1 MGEDFEDSVDTSS
14 FDDISSDTTDT
25 SSFSDPVDVGDM
37 MDDIPAEPIESFD
50 VEPLDN
56 SFETELPTAE
66 ATDIDSLMDGA
77 ADTYT
82 TEEVPSDTLDSSG
95 LDPSEIS
102 SDIDDYEMDA
112 GSDIADLMDEAAIE
126 SFDEVA
132 MDTTEVNDST
142 DNDIETLMNDV
153 ELVSDTAENP
163 SEIEMDTIENGDDNI
178 NEVESLLATEELSQ
192 DDASDLVEELD
203 SDNTEEMQEA
213 TDVSALMDES
223 DVGDTITLVD
233 ESIEDTS
240 DDFETEDVP
249 PVETDMEENEIGIEE
264 ISEGTEPLDSTQI
277 DADTETNSSVTDISE
292 DEQGEL
298 EGALSDVSDTQ
309 PGSPLDAE
317 VSAYDQ
323 LADYY
328 NSHNYGQQDY
338 AEYSKD
344 PEWQE
349 LNNAYLQELG
359 REPIDYSGDK
369 TSDISDIHDE
379 LIAAGIPEGSPEL
392 EAIMANEQAGIDAIV
407 EAQQSSSPPVD
418 SVDGDAS
425 NPPIDPPIDPIES
438 LDDIGSSSGPVHLTQ
453 NDVEEFIGNSSDKD
467 ALQNLRDGIES
478 GDIQIDVD
486 DAAEG
491 SGTGPVLT
499 RDISEQWESG
509 NHAIDNNIEAMRDDL
524 RDKGLEDGPEM
535 ESIVMAERAR
545 MQEELE
551 RNIRGDFSDPYQK
564 PDFGELL
571 QERQV
576 SEGLAANGQDIPPE
590 ISEETPT
597 VTDLLNEI
605 NYDEVFEGLDDYD
618 FDGIDYATDTERLDS
633 SLENFDS
640 STWEG
645 LSLDEQK
652 AAMTDLADYV
662 KDVIGFDN
670 PPEIVYYNNPVDG
683 DYGGYSPGSNTL
695 EVNEYML
702 YNNEEAA
709 DTVAHELWHA
719 YQHQRANNPQS
730 AKDYQY
736 QYGFDNYIRP
746 EDDFAGYQDQL
757 VEAEARAFAQQFK
770 DRLNMKGRRI

>member
-1 MGEDFEDSVDTSS
+1 MGEDFEDSVDTLS
-14 FDDISSDTTDT
+14 FDDISTDTTDT

-37 MDDIPAEPIESFD
+37 MDDIPTEPIESFD

-66 ATDIDSLMDGA
+66 TTDIDSLMDGA
-77 ADTYT
+77 TDTYT
-82 TEEVPSDTLDSSG
+82 TEEVPSDTLDSSD
-95 LDPSEIS
+95 LDPSDIS
-102 SDIDDYEMDA
+102 NDIDDYEMDA

-223 DVGDTITLVD
+223 DVGDTIPLVG

-249 PVETDMEENEIGIEE
+249 PVETDMEENEIGTEE

-359 REPIDYSGDK
+359 REPIDYSGGE
-369 TSDISDIHDE
+369 TSDITDIRDE
-379 LIAAGIPEGSPEL
+379 LIAAGIPENSPEL
-392 EAIMANEQAGIDAIV
+392 DAILANEQEGIENIQDLDSPAESSIDGETDATYDEPPLDNSEPQITDSEIDEEV
-407 EAQQSSSPPVD
+407 E
-418 SVDGDAS
+418 S
-425 NPPIDPPIDPIES
+425 NPQTGSE
-438 LDDIGSSSGPVHLTQ
+438 DI
-453 NDVEEFIGNSSDKD
+453 SSDITSD
-467 ALQNLRDGIES
+467 EQL
-478 GDIQIDVD
+478 DVASDLPVMTPREYD
-486 DAAEG
+486 DFEQSVLEG
-491 SGTGPVLT
+491 
-499 RDISEQWESG
+499 
-509 NHAIDNNIEAMRDDL
+509 
-524 RDKGLEDGPEM
+524 
-535 ESIVMAERAR
+535 
-545 MQEELE
+545 
-551 RNIRGDFSDPYQK
+551 K
-564 PDFGELL
+564 PDFYESGSFYEQGINEFGYQGTCGPTSQANALNELFDTNEFTENKVL
-571 QERQV
+571 NVAVDNNLCSMDSSPENCGGTTTEQFMELYDKMNEQLDGKINTELYEFNNALDV
-576 SEGLAANGQDIPPE
+576 EDVASKLDEGCVLNVAVDAAALWDQPREYVNSMGIPCDDFYSDHW
-590 ISEETPT
+590 IT
-597 VTDLLNEI
+597 VTGVQRDELGNIQGFDIIDSGGGVNYVDADKYHEMCFGTDEHRVI
-605 NYDEVFEGLDDYD
+605 DPTAIVVSKNDVPIASDANYDTG
-618 FDGIDYATDTERLDS
+618 
-633 SLENFDS
+633 
-640 STWEG
+640 
-645 LSLDEQK
+645 
-652 AAMTDLADYV
+652 
-662 KDVIGFDN
+662 DN
-670 PPEIVYYNNPVDG
+670 
-683 DYGGYSPGSNTL
+683 SNTGDQS
-695 EVNEYML
+695 N
-702 YNNEEAA
+702 
-709 DTVAHELWHA
+709 WF
-719 YQHQRANNPQS
+719 QRI
-730 AKDYQY
+730 
-736 QYGFDNYIRP
+736 F
-746 EDDFAGYQDQL
+746 
-757 VEAEARAFAQQFK
+757 
-770 DRLNMKGRRI
+770 GRRNE

>member
-14 FDDISSDTTDT
+14 FDDISTDTTDT
-25 SSFSDPVDVGDM
+25 SSFSDPVDVGNV
-37 MDDIPAEPIESFD
+37 MDDIPAEPLESFD
-50 VEPLDN
+50 VEPLDS

-66 ATDIDSLMDGA
+66 TTDIDSLMDGA

-82 TEEVPSDTLDSSG
+82 AEEIPSDTLDSSG
-95 LDPSEIS
+95 LDPSDIS

-126 SFDEVA
+126 SLEDTA
-132 MDTTEVNDST
+132 MDFDDMNQTT
-142 DNDIETLMNDV
+142 DNNIESLMNEV
-153 ELVSDTAENP
+153 DTTPDMGAVTLDAKPEVTNEGND
-163 SEIEMDTIENGDDNI
+163 SEIE
-178 NEVESLLATEELSQ
+178 SLL
-192 DDASDLVEELD
+192 DAEGVNPSDL
-203 SDNTEEMQEA
+203 SDTSENISEGISGASSETS
-213 TDVSALMDES
+213 DISALMDEN
-223 DVGDTITLVD
+223 DVD
-233 ESIEDTS
+233 
-240 DDFETEDVP
+240 
-249 PVETDMEENEIGIEE
+249 
-264 ISEGTEPLDSTQI
+264 DSTKPISGNQEGLSGAFEVQEKSPT
-277 DADTETNSSVTDISE
+277 DLNGADDIPSGETADNSDEFAEMMEDRIRENFAGPNAGSTEY
-292 DEQGEL
+292 GEKGL
-298 EGALSDVSDTQ
+298 SALDRM
-309 PGSPLDAE
+309 GE
-317 VSAYDQ
+317 
-323 LADYY
+323 YY
-328 NSHNYGQQDY
+328 SSHNYGQKDFQ
-338 AEYSKD
+338 EYSKD
-344 PEWQE
+344 PEWRE
-349 LNNAYLQELG
+349 LNNDLLREMG
-359 REPIDYSGDK
+359 REPIDYSNEE
-369 TSDISDIHDE
+369 TPNIEDIRE
-379 LIAAGIPEGSPEL
+379 MFVAAGIPEGSPEL

-407 EAQQSSSPPVD
+407 EAQQSSSPPID
-418 SVDGDAS
+418 PLDGGAS
-425 NPPIDPPIDPIES
+425 NPPIDPIEP
-438 LDDIGSSSGPVHLTQ
+438 LEDIGSSSEPVHLTQ
-453 NDVEEFIGNSSDKD
+453 SDVEEFIENSSDKD

-491 SGTGPVLT
+491 SGIG
-499 RDISEQWESG
+499 RDI
-509 NHAIDNNIEAMRDDL
+509 
-524 RDKGLEDGPEM
+524 P
-535 ESIVMAERAR
+535 
-545 MQEELE
+545 
-551 RNIRGDFSDPYQK
+551 
-564 PDFGELL
+564 
-571 QERQV
+571 
-576 SEGLAANGQDIPPE
+576 QD

-597 VTDLLNEI
+597 VTDLPNEI

-640 STWEG
+640 STWGG

>member
-14 FDDISSDTTDT
+14 FDDISTDTTDT

-37 MDDIPAEPIESFD
+37 MDDIPAEPLESFD
-50 VEPLDN
+50 VEPLDS

-77 ADTYT
+77 ADTYM

-95 LDPSEIS
+95 LDPSDLS

-163 SEIEMDTIENGDDNI
+163 SEIEMDTIENDDDNI

-223 DVGDTITLVD
+223 DVGDTIPLVD

-249 PVETDMEENEIGIEE
+249 PVETDMEENEIGTEE

-328 NSHNYGQQDY
+328 NSYNYGQQDY

-349 LNNAYLQELG
+349 LNNAYLQELS
-359 REPIDYSGDK
+359 REPIDYSGGE
-369 TSDISDIHDE
+369 TSDITDIRDE
-379 LIAAGIPEGSPEL
+379 LIAAGIPENSPEL
-392 EAIMANEQAGIDAIV
+392 DAILANEQEGIENIQDLDSPAESSIDGETDATYDEPPLDNSEPQITDSEIDEEV
-407 EAQQSSSPPVD
+407 E
-418 SVDGDAS
+418 S
-425 NPPIDPPIDPIES
+425 NPQTGSE
-438 LDDIGSSSGPVHLTQ
+438 DI
-453 NDVEEFIGNSSDKD
+453 SSDITSD
-467 ALQNLRDGIES
+467 EQL
-478 GDIQIDVD
+478 DVASDLPVMTPREYD
-486 DAAEG
+486 DFEQSVLEG
-491 SGTGPVLT
+491 
-499 RDISEQWESG
+499 
-509 NHAIDNNIEAMRDDL
+509 
-524 RDKGLEDGPEM
+524 
-535 ESIVMAERAR
+535 
-545 MQEELE
+545 
-551 RNIRGDFSDPYQK
+551 K
-564 PDFGELL
+564 PDFYESGSFYEQGINEFGYQGTCGPTSQANALNELFDTNEFTENKVL
-571 QERQV
+571 NVAVDNNLCSMDSSPENCGGTTTEQFMELYDKMNEQLDGKINTELYEFNNALDV
-576 SEGLAANGQDIPPE
+576 EDVASKLDEGCVLNVAVDADALWDQPREYVNSMGIPCDDFYSDHW
-590 ISEETPT
+590 IT
-597 VTDLLNEI
+597 VTGVQR
-605 NYDEVFEGLDDYD
+605 DELGN
-618 FDGIDYATDTERLDS
+618 I
-633 SLENFDS
+633 
-640 STWEG
+640 
-645 LSLDEQK
+645 Q
-652 AAMTDLADYV
+652 
-662 KDVIGFDN
+662 GFDIIDSGGGVN
-670 PPEIVYYNNPVDG
+670 YVDADKYHEMCFGTDEHRVIDPTAIVVSKNDVPIASDANHDTG
-683 DYGGYSPGSNTL
+683 DNSNTGDQS
-695 EVNEYML
+695 N
-702 YNNEEAA
+702 
-709 DTVAHELWHA
+709 WF
-719 YQHQRANNPQS
+719 QRI
-730 AKDYQY
+730 
-736 QYGFDNYIRP
+736 F
-746 EDDFAGYQDQL
+746 
-757 VEAEARAFAQQFK
+757 
-770 DRLNMKGRRI
+770 GRRNE

>member
-1 MGEDFEDSVDTSS
+1 MGEDFDDSVDTSS
-14 FDDISSDTTDT
+14 FDDISTDTTDT
-25 SSFSDPVDVGDM
+25 SSFSDPVDVGGM
-37 MDDIPAEPIESFD
+37 MDDIPTEPIESFD

-66 ATDIDSLMDGA
+66 TTDIDSLMDDA
-77 ADTYT
+77 AETYT
-82 TEEVPSDTLDSSG
+82 TEDITPDALDSSG
-95 LDPSEIS
+95 LDPSDIS

-126 SFDEVA
+126 SLEDTTMDFDDMNQTTDNNIESLMNEVDTTPDIGAETLDTKPEVA
-132 MDTTEVNDST
+132 NEGN
-142 DNDIETLMNDV
+142 
-153 ELVSDTAENP
+153 A
-163 SEIEMDTIENGDDNI
+163 SEIE
-178 NEVESLLATEELSQ
+178 SLLNAEGVNPGELS
-192 DDASDLVEELD
+192 DTSENITESISEASSET
-203 SDNTEEMQEA
+203 SDI
-213 TDVSALMDES
+213 SALMDEN
-223 DVGDTITLVD
+223 DV
-233 ESIEDTS
+233 
-240 DDFETEDVP
+240 DDSTKP
-249 PVETDMEENEIGIEE
+249 
-264 ISEGTEPLDSTQI
+264 ISEGQEGLAGTFEAQDDSLTDVNGAGDIPSNDTAEDSDEFVETMEDRIRQNFAVPNAGSTEYGEKELSALDRM
-277 DADTETNSSVTDISE
+277 
-292 DEQGEL
+292 GE
-298 EGALSDVSDTQ
+298 
-309 PGSPLDAE
+309 
-317 VSAYDQ
+317 
-323 LADYY
+323 YY
-328 NSHNYGQQDY
+328 SSHNYGQKDFQ
-338 AEYSKD
+338 EYSKD
-344 PEWQE
+344 PEWRE
-349 LNNAYLQELG
+349 LNNDLLREMG
-359 REPIDYSGDK
+359 REPIDYSNEDAPNIE
-369 TSDISDIHDE
+369 DIRE
-379 LIAAGIPEGSPEL
+379 MFVAAGIPEGSQEL

-407 EAQQSSSPPVD
+407 EAQHSSS
-418 SVDGDAS
+418 
-425 NPPIDPPIDPIES
+425 PPIDPIDGGASNSPIDPTES
-438 LDDIGSSSGPVHLTQ
+438 LEDIGSSNEPVHLTQ
-453 NDVEEFIGNSSDKD
+453 SDVEEFIENSSDKD

-478 GDIQIDVD
+478 GNIQIDVD

-491 SGTGPVLT
+491 NGT
-499 RDISEQWESG
+499 
-509 NHAIDNNIEAMRDDL
+509 
-524 RDKGLEDGPEM
+524 
-535 ESIVMAERAR
+535 
-545 MQEELE
+545 
-551 RNIRGDFSDPYQK
+551 
-564 PDFGELL
+564 
-571 QERQV
+571 
-576 SEGLAANGQDIPPE
+576 GQDIPQD
-590 ISEETPT
+590 ISEEAPT
-597 VTDLLNEI
+597 VTDLPNEI

>member
-14 FDDISSDTTDT
+14 FDDISTDTTDT

-37 MDDIPAEPIESFD
+37 MDDIPAEPLESFD
-50 VEPLDN
+50 VEPLDS

-77 ADTYT
+77 ADTYM

-95 LDPSEIS
+95 LDPSDLS

-112 GSDIADLMDEAAIE
+112 CSDIADLMDEAAIE

-163 SEIEMDTIENGDDNI
+163 SEIEMDTIENDDDNI

-223 DVGDTITLVD
+223 DVGDTIPFVD

-249 PVETDMEENEIGIEE
+249 PVETDMEENEIGTEE

-323 LADYY
+323 LDDYY

-359 REPIDYSGDK
+359 REPIDYSGGE
-369 TSDISDIHDE
+369 TSDITDIRDE
-379 LIAAGIPEGSPEL
+379 LIAAGIPENSPEL
-392 EAIMANEQAGIDAIV
+392 DAILANEQEGIENIQDLDSPAESSIDGETDATYDEPPLDNSEPQITDSEIDEEV
-407 EAQQSSSPPVD
+407 E
-418 SVDGDAS
+418 S
-425 NPPIDPPIDPIES
+425 NPQTGSE
-438 LDDIGSSSGPVHLTQ
+438 DI
-453 NDVEEFIGNSSDKD
+453 SSDITSD
-467 ALQNLRDGIES
+467 EQL
-478 GDIQIDVD
+478 DVASDLPVMTPREYD
-486 DAAEG
+486 DFEQSVLEG
-491 SGTGPVLT
+491 
-499 RDISEQWESG
+499 
-509 NHAIDNNIEAMRDDL
+509 
-524 RDKGLEDGPEM
+524 
-535 ESIVMAERAR
+535 
-545 MQEELE
+545 
-551 RNIRGDFSDPYQK
+551 K
-564 PDFGELL
+564 PDFYESGSFYEQGINEFGYQGTCGPTSQANALNELFDTNEFTENKVL
-571 QERQV
+571 NVAVDNNLCSMDSSPENCGGTTTEQFMELYDKMNEQLDGKINTELYEFNNALDV
-576 SEGLAANGQDIPPE
+576 EDVASKLDEGCVLNVAVDAAALWDQPREYVNSMGIPCDDFYSDHW
-590 ISEETPT
+590 IT
-597 VTDLLNEI
+597 VTGVQR
-605 NYDEVFEGLDDYD
+605 DELGN
-618 FDGIDYATDTERLDS
+618 I
-633 SLENFDS
+633 
-640 STWEG
+640 
-645 LSLDEQK
+645 Q
-652 AAMTDLADYV
+652 
-662 KDVIGFDN
+662 GFDIIDSGGGVN
-670 PPEIVYYNNPVDG
+670 YVDADKYHEMCFGTDEHRVIDPTAIVVSKNDVPIASDANHDTG
-683 DYGGYSPGSNTL
+683 DNSNTGDQS
-695 EVNEYML
+695 N
-702 YNNEEAA
+702 
-709 DTVAHELWHA
+709 WF
-719 YQHQRANNPQS
+719 QRI
-730 AKDYQY
+730 
-736 QYGFDNYIRP
+736 F
-746 EDDFAGYQDQL
+746 
-757 VEAEARAFAQQFK
+757 
-770 DRLNMKGRRI
+770 GRRNE

>member
-14 FDDISSDTTDT
+14 FDDISTDTTDT

-37 MDDIPAEPIESFD
+37 MDDIPTEPIESFD

-66 ATDIDSLMDGA
+66 TTDIDSLMDDA
-77 ADTYT
+77 AETYT
-82 TEEVPSDTLDSSG
+82 TEDITPDALDSSG
-95 LDPSEIS
+95 LDPSDIS
-102 SDIDDYEMDA
+102 SDMDDYEMDA
-112 GSDIADLMDEAAIE
+112 GSDIADLMDETAIE

-142 DNDIETLMNDV
+142 DNNIETLMNDV

-163 SEIEMDTIENGDDNI
+163 SEIEMDTIENDGDNI

-223 DVGDTITLVD
+223 DVGDTIPLVD

-249 PVETDMEENEIGIEE
+249 PFETDMEENEIGTEE

-298 EGALSDVSDTQ
+298 DGALSDVSDTQ

-349 LNNAYLQELG
+349 LNNAYLQELS

-379 LIAAGIPEGSPEL
+379 LIAAGIPEGSSEL

-418 SVDGDAS
+418 PIDGDAS

-438 LDDIGSSSGPVHLTQ
+438 LDDVGSSSGPVHLTQ

-509 NHAIDNNIEAMRDDL
+509 NHAIDNNVEAMRDDL
-524 RDKGLEDGPEM
+524 RDKGLEGGPEM

-597 VTDLLNEI
+597 VTDLPNEI

>member
-14 FDDISSDTTDT
+14 FDDISTDTTDT

-37 MDDIPAEPIESFD
+37 MDDIPAEPLESFD
-50 VEPLDN
+50 VEPLDS

-77 ADTYT
+77 ADTYM

-95 LDPSEIS
+95 LDPSDLS

-163 SEIEMDTIENGDDNI
+163 SEIEMDTIENDDDNI

-223 DVGDTITLVD
+223 DVGDTIPLVD

-249 PVETDMEENEIGIEE
+249 PVETDMEENEIGTEE

-359 REPIDYSGDK
+359 REPIDYSGGE
-369 TSDISDIHDE
+369 TSDITDIRDE
-379 LIAAGIPEGSPEL
+379 LIAAGIPENSPEL
-392 EAIMANEQAGIDAIV
+392 DAILANEQEGIENIQDLDSPAESSIDGETDATYEEPPLDNSEPQITDSEIDEEV
-407 EAQQSSSPPVD
+407 E
-418 SVDGDAS
+418 S
-425 NPPIDPPIDPIES
+425 NPQTGSE
-438 LDDIGSSSGPVHLTQ
+438 DI
-453 NDVEEFIGNSSDKD
+453 SSDITSD
-467 ALQNLRDGIES
+467 EQL
-478 GDIQIDVD
+478 DVASDLPVMTPREYD
-486 DAAEG
+486 DFEQSVLEG
-491 SGTGPVLT
+491 
-499 RDISEQWESG
+499 
-509 NHAIDNNIEAMRDDL
+509 
-524 RDKGLEDGPEM
+524 
-535 ESIVMAERAR
+535 
-545 MQEELE
+545 
-551 RNIRGDFSDPYQK
+551 K
-564 PDFGELL
+564 PDFYESGSFYEQGINEFGYQGTCGPTSQANALNELFDTNEFTENKVL
-571 QERQV
+571 NVAVDNNLCSMDSSPENCGGTTTEQFMELYDKMNEQLDGKINTELYEFNNALDV
-576 SEGLAANGQDIPPE
+576 EDVASKLDEGCVLNVAVDADALWDQPREYVNSMGIPCDDFYSDHW
-590 ISEETPT
+590 IT
-597 VTDLLNEI
+597 VTGVQR
-605 NYDEVFEGLDDYD
+605 DELGN
-618 FDGIDYATDTERLDS
+618 I
-633 SLENFDS
+633 
-640 STWEG
+640 
-645 LSLDEQK
+645 Q
-652 AAMTDLADYV
+652 
-662 KDVIGFDN
+662 GFDIIDSGGGVN
-670 PPEIVYYNNPVDG
+670 YVDADKYHEMCFGTDEHRVIDPTAIVVSKNDVPIASDANHDTG
-683 DYGGYSPGSNTL
+683 DNSNTGDQS
-695 EVNEYML
+695 N
-702 YNNEEAA
+702 
-709 DTVAHELWHA
+709 WF
-719 YQHQRANNPQS
+719 QRI
-730 AKDYQY
+730 
-736 QYGFDNYIRP
+736 F
-746 EDDFAGYQDQL
+746 
-757 VEAEARAFAQQFK
+757 
-770 DRLNMKGRRI
+770 GRRNE

>member
-14 FDDISSDTTDT
+14 FDDISTDTTDT

-37 MDDIPAEPIESFD
+37 MDDIPTEPIESFD

-66 ATDIDSLMDGA
+66 ATDIDSLMNGA
-77 ADTYT
+77 ADTYM

-95 LDPSEIS
+95 LDPSDIS

-112 GSDIADLMDEAAIE
+112 GSDIADLMDKAAIE

-163 SEIEMDTIENGDDNI
+163 SEIEMDTIENDDDNI

-223 DVGDTITLVD
+223 DVGDTIPFVD

-249 PVETDMEENEIGIEE
+249 PVETDMEENEIGTEE

-359 REPIDYSGDK
+359 REPIDYSGGE
-369 TSDISDIHDE
+369 TSDITDIRDE
-379 LIAAGIPEGSPEL
+379 LIAAGIPENSPEL
-392 EAIMANEQAGIDAIV
+392 DAILANEQEGIENIQDLDSPAESSIDGETDATYDEPPLDNSEPQITDSEIDEEV
-407 EAQQSSSPPVD
+407 E
-418 SVDGDAS
+418 S
-425 NPPIDPPIDPIES
+425 NPQTGSE
-438 LDDIGSSSGPVHLTQ
+438 DI
-453 NDVEEFIGNSSDKD
+453 SSDITSD
-467 ALQNLRDGIES
+467 EQL
-478 GDIQIDVD
+478 DVASDLPVMTPREYD
-486 DAAEG
+486 DFEQSVLEG
-491 SGTGPVLT
+491 
-499 RDISEQWESG
+499 
-509 NHAIDNNIEAMRDDL
+509 
-524 RDKGLEDGPEM
+524 
-535 ESIVMAERAR
+535 
-545 MQEELE
+545 
-551 RNIRGDFSDPYQK
+551 K
-564 PDFGELL
+564 PDFYKSGSFYEQGINEFGYQGTCGPTSQANALNELFDTNEFTENKVL
-571 QERQV
+571 NVAVDNNLCSMDSSPENCGGTTTEQFMELYDKMNEQLDGKINTELYEFNNALDV
-576 SEGLAANGQDIPPE
+576 EDVASKLDEGCVLNVAVDADALWDQPREYVNSMGIPCDDFYSDHW
-590 ISEETPT
+590 IT
-597 VTDLLNEI
+597 VTGVQR
-605 NYDEVFEGLDDYD
+605 DELGN
-618 FDGIDYATDTERLDS
+618 I
-633 SLENFDS
+633 
-640 STWEG
+640 
-645 LSLDEQK
+645 Q
-652 AAMTDLADYV
+652 
-662 KDVIGFDN
+662 GFDIIDSGGGVN
-670 PPEIVYYNNPVDG
+670 YVDADKYHEMCFGTDEHRVIDPTAIVVSKNDVPIASDANHDTG
-683 DYGGYSPGSNTL
+683 DNSNTGDQS
-695 EVNEYML
+695 N
-702 YNNEEAA
+702 
-709 DTVAHELWHA
+709 WF
-719 YQHQRANNPQS
+719 QRI
-730 AKDYQY
+730 
-736 QYGFDNYIRP
+736 F
-746 EDDFAGYQDQL
+746 
-757 VEAEARAFAQQFK
+757 
-770 DRLNMKGRRI
+770 GRRNE

>member
-14 FDDISSDTTDT
+14 FDDISTDTTDT

-37 MDDIPAEPIESFD
+37 MDDIPTEPIESFD

-66 ATDIDSLMDGA
+66 TTDIDSLMDGA
-77 ADTYT
+77 TDTYT
-82 TEEVPSDTLDSSG
+82 TEEVPSDTLDSSD
-95 LDPSEIS
+95 LDPSDIS
-102 SDIDDYEMDA
+102 NDIDDYEMDA

-163 SEIEMDTIENGDDNI
+163 SEIEMDTIENGDYNI

-223 DVGDTITLVD
+223 DVGDTIPLVG

-249 PVETDMEENEIGIEE
+249 PVETDMEENEIGTEE

-359 REPIDYSGDK
+359 REPIDYSGGE
-369 TSDISDIHDE
+369 TSDITDIRDE
-379 LIAAGIPEGSPEL
+379 LIAAGIPENSPEL
-392 EAIMANEQAGIDAIV
+392 DAILANEQEGIENIQDLDSPAESSIDGETDATYDEPPLDNSEPQITDSEIDEEV
-407 EAQQSSSPPVD
+407 E
-418 SVDGDAS
+418 S
-425 NPPIDPPIDPIES
+425 NPQTGSE
-438 LDDIGSSSGPVHLTQ
+438 DI
-453 NDVEEFIGNSSDKD
+453 SSDITSD
-467 ALQNLRDGIES
+467 EQL
-478 GDIQIDVD
+478 DVASDLPVMTPREYD
-486 DAAEG
+486 DFEQSVLEG
-491 SGTGPVLT
+491 
-499 RDISEQWESG
+499 
-509 NHAIDNNIEAMRDDL
+509 
-524 RDKGLEDGPEM
+524 
-535 ESIVMAERAR
+535 
-545 MQEELE
+545 
-551 RNIRGDFSDPYQK
+551 K
-564 PDFGELL
+564 PDFYESGSFYEQGINEFGYQGTCGPTSQANALNELFDTNEFTENKVL
-571 QERQV
+571 NVAVDNNLCSMDSSPENCGGTTTEQFMELYDKMNEQLDGKINTELYEFNNALDV
-576 SEGLAANGQDIPPE
+576 EDVASKLDEGCVLNVAVDAAALWDQPREYVNSMGIPCDDFYSDHW
-590 ISEETPT
+590 IT
-597 VTDLLNEI
+597 VTGVQR
-605 NYDEVFEGLDDYD
+605 DELGN
-618 FDGIDYATDTERLDS
+618 I
-633 SLENFDS
+633 
-640 STWEG
+640 
-645 LSLDEQK
+645 Q
-652 AAMTDLADYV
+652 
-662 KDVIGFDN
+662 GFDIIDSGGGVN
-670 PPEIVYYNNPVDG
+670 YVDADKYHEMCFGTDEHRVIDPTAIVVSKNDVPIASDAKYDTG
-683 DYGGYSPGSNTL
+683 DNSNTGDQS
-695 EVNEYML
+695 N
-702 YNNEEAA
+702 
-709 DTVAHELWHA
+709 WF
-719 YQHQRANNPQS
+719 QRI
-730 AKDYQY
+730 
-736 QYGFDNYIRP
+736 F
-746 EDDFAGYQDQL
+746 
-757 VEAEARAFAQQFK
+757 
-770 DRLNMKGRRI
+770 GRRNE

>member
-14 FDDISSDTTDT
+14 FDDISTDTTDT

-37 MDDIPAEPIESFD
+37 MDDIPAEPLESFD
-50 VEPLDN
+50 VEPLDS

-66 ATDIDSLMDGA
+66 ATDIDSLIDGA
-77 ADTYT
+77 ADTYM

-95 LDPSEIS
+95 LDPSDLS

-163 SEIEMDTIENGDDNI
+163 SEIEMDTIENDDDNI

-223 DVGDTITLVD
+223 DVGDTIPLVD

-249 PVETDMEENEIGIEE
+249 PVETDMEENEIGTEE

-349 LNNAYLQELG
+349 LNNAYLQELS
-359 REPIDYSGDK
+359 REPIDYSGGE
-369 TSDISDIHDE
+369 TSDITDIRDE
-379 LIAAGIPEGSPEL
+379 LIAAGIPENSPEL
-392 EAIMANEQAGIDAIV
+392 DAILANEQEGIENIQDLDSPAESSIDGETDATYDEPPLDNSEPQITDSEIDEEV
-407 EAQQSSSPPVD
+407 E
-418 SVDGDAS
+418 S
-425 NPPIDPPIDPIES
+425 NPQTGSE
-438 LDDIGSSSGPVHLTQ
+438 DI
-453 NDVEEFIGNSSDKD
+453 SSDITSD
-467 ALQNLRDGIES
+467 EQL
-478 GDIQIDVD
+478 DVASDLPVMTPREYD
-486 DAAEG
+486 DFEQSVLEG
-491 SGTGPVLT
+491 
-499 RDISEQWESG
+499 
-509 NHAIDNNIEAMRDDL
+509 
-524 RDKGLEDGPEM
+524 
-535 ESIVMAERAR
+535 
-545 MQEELE
+545 
-551 RNIRGDFSDPYQK
+551 K
-564 PDFGELL
+564 PDFYESGSFYEQGINEFGYQGTCGPTSQANALNELFDTNEFTENKVL
-571 QERQV
+571 NVAVDNNLCSMDSSPENCGGTTTEQFMELYDKMNEQLDGKINTELYEFNNALDV
-576 SEGLAANGQDIPPE
+576 EDVASKLDEGCVLNVAVDADALWDQPREYVNSMGIPCDDFYSDHW
-590 ISEETPT
+590 IT
-597 VTDLLNEI
+597 VTGVQR
-605 NYDEVFEGLDDYD
+605 DELGN
-618 FDGIDYATDTERLDS
+618 I
-633 SLENFDS
+633 
-640 STWEG
+640 
-645 LSLDEQK
+645 Q
-652 AAMTDLADYV
+652 
-662 KDVIGFDN
+662 GFDIIDSGGGVN
-670 PPEIVYYNNPVDG
+670 YVDADKYHEMCFGTDEHRVIDPTAIVVSKNDVPIASDANHDTG
-683 DYGGYSPGSNTL
+683 DNSNTGDQS
-695 EVNEYML
+695 N
-702 YNNEEAA
+702 
-709 DTVAHELWHA
+709 WF
-719 YQHQRANNPQS
+719 QRI
-730 AKDYQY
+730 
-736 QYGFDNYIRP
+736 F
-746 EDDFAGYQDQL
+746 
-757 VEAEARAFAQQFK
+757 
-770 DRLNMKGRRI
+770 GRRNE

>member
-14 FDDISSDTTDT
+14 FDDISTDTTDT

-37 MDDIPAEPIESFD
+37 MDDIPTEPIESFD

-66 ATDIDSLMDGA
+66 TTDIDSLMDGA
-77 ADTYT
+77 TDTYT
-82 TEEVPSDTLDSSG
+82 TEEYPSDTLDSSG
-95 LDPSEIS
+95 LDPSDLS

-223 DVGDTITLVD
+223 DVGDTIPLVG

-249 PVETDMEENEIGIEE
+249 PVETDMEENEIGTEE

-359 REPIDYSGDK
+359 REPIDYSGGE
-369 TSDISDIHDE
+369 TSDITDIRDE
-379 LIAAGIPEGSPEL
+379 LIAAGIPENSPEL
-392 EAIMANEQAGIDAIV
+392 DAILANEQEGIENIQDLDSPAESSIDGETDATYDEPPLDNSEPQITDSEIDEEV
-407 EAQQSSSPPVD
+407 E
-418 SVDGDAS
+418 S
-425 NPPIDPPIDPIES
+425 NPQTGSE
-438 LDDIGSSSGPVHLTQ
+438 DI
-453 NDVEEFIGNSSDKD
+453 SSDITSD
-467 ALQNLRDGIES
+467 EQL
-478 GDIQIDVD
+478 DVASDLPVMTPREYD
-486 DAAEG
+486 DFEQSVLEG
-491 SGTGPVLT
+491 
-499 RDISEQWESG
+499 
-509 NHAIDNNIEAMRDDL
+509 
-524 RDKGLEDGPEM
+524 
-535 ESIVMAERAR
+535 
-545 MQEELE
+545 
-551 RNIRGDFSDPYQK
+551 K
-564 PDFGELL
+564 PDFYESGSFYEQGINEFGYQGTCGPTSQANALNELFDTNEFTENKVL
-571 QERQV
+571 NVAVDNNLCSMDSSPENCGGTTTEQFMELYDKMNEQLDGKINTELYEFNNALDV
-576 SEGLAANGQDIPPE
+576 EDVASKLDEGCVLNVAVDAAALWDQPREYVNSMGIPCDDFYSDHW
-590 ISEETPT
+590 IT
-597 VTDLLNEI
+597 VTGVQRDELGNIQGFDIIDSGGGVNYVDADKYHEMCFGTDEHRVI
-605 NYDEVFEGLDDYD
+605 DPTAIVVSKNDVPIASDANYDTG
-618 FDGIDYATDTERLDS
+618 
-633 SLENFDS
+633 
-640 STWEG
+640 
-645 LSLDEQK
+645 
-652 AAMTDLADYV
+652 
-662 KDVIGFDN
+662 DN
-670 PPEIVYYNNPVDG
+670 
-683 DYGGYSPGSNTL
+683 SNTGDQS
-695 EVNEYML
+695 N
-702 YNNEEAA
+702 
-709 DTVAHELWHA
+709 WF
-719 YQHQRANNPQS
+719 QRI
-730 AKDYQY
+730 
-736 QYGFDNYIRP
+736 F
-746 EDDFAGYQDQL
+746 
-757 VEAEARAFAQQFK
+757 
-770 DRLNMKGRRI
+770 GRRNE

>member
-14 FDDISSDTTDT
+14 FDDISTDTTDT

-37 MDDIPAEPIESFD
+37 MDDIPAEPLESFD
-50 VEPLDN
+50 VEPLDS

-77 ADTYT
+77 ADTYM

-95 LDPSEIS
+95 LDPSDLS

-163 SEIEMDTIENGDDNI
+163 SEIEMDTIENDDDNI

-223 DVGDTITLVD
+223 DVGDTIPLVD

-249 PVETDMEENEIGIEE
+249 PVETDMEENEIGTEE
-264 ISEGTEPLDSTQI
+264 ISEGTETLDSTQI

-359 REPIDYSGDK
+359 REPIDYSGGE
-369 TSDISDIHDE
+369 TSDITDIRDE
-379 LIAAGIPEGSPEL
+379 LIAAGIPENSPEL
-392 EAIMANEQAGIDAIV
+392 DAILANEQEGIENIQDLDSPAESSIDGEADATYDEPPLDNSEPQITDSEIDEEV
-407 EAQQSSSPPVD
+407 E
-418 SVDGDAS
+418 S
-425 NPPIDPPIDPIES
+425 NPQTGSE
-438 LDDIGSSSGPVHLTQ
+438 DI
-453 NDVEEFIGNSSDKD
+453 SSDITSD
-467 ALQNLRDGIES
+467 EQL
-478 GDIQIDVD
+478 DVASDLPVMTPREYD
-486 DAAEG
+486 DFEQSVLEG
-491 SGTGPVLT
+491 
-499 RDISEQWESG
+499 
-509 NHAIDNNIEAMRDDL
+509 
-524 RDKGLEDGPEM
+524 
-535 ESIVMAERAR
+535 
-545 MQEELE
+545 
-551 RNIRGDFSDPYQK
+551 K
-564 PDFGELL
+564 PDFYESGSFYEQGINEFGYQGTCGPTSQANALNELFDTNEFTENKVL
-571 QERQV
+571 NVAVDNNLCSMDSSPENCGGTTTEQFMELYDKMNEQLDGKINTELYEFNNALDV
-576 SEGLAANGQDIPPE
+576 EDVASKLDEGCVLNVAVDAAALWDQPREYVNSMGIPCDDFYSDHW
-590 ISEETPT
+590 IT
-597 VTDLLNEI
+597 VTGVQR
-605 NYDEVFEGLDDYD
+605 DELGN
-618 FDGIDYATDTERLDS
+618 I
-633 SLENFDS
+633 
-640 STWEG
+640 
-645 LSLDEQK
+645 Q
-652 AAMTDLADYV
+652 
-662 KDVIGFDN
+662 GFDIIDSGGGVN
-670 PPEIVYYNNPVDG
+670 YVDADKYHEMCFGTDEHRVIDPTAIVVSKNDVPIASDANHDTG
-683 DYGGYSPGSNTL
+683 DNSNTGDQS
-695 EVNEYML
+695 N
-702 YNNEEAA
+702 
-709 DTVAHELWHA
+709 WF
-719 YQHQRANNPQS
+719 QRI
-730 AKDYQY
+730 
-736 QYGFDNYIRP
+736 F
-746 EDDFAGYQDQL
+746 
-757 VEAEARAFAQQFK
+757 
-770 DRLNMKGRRI
+770 GRRNE

>member
-14 FDDISSDTTDT
+14 FDDISTDTTDT

-37 MDDIPAEPIESFD
+37 MDDIPAEPLESFD
-50 VEPLDN
+50 VEPLDS

-77 ADTYT
+77 ADTYM

-95 LDPSEIS
+95 LDPSDLS

-163 SEIEMDTIENGDDNI
+163 SEIEMDTIENDDDNI

-223 DVGDTITLVD
+223 DVGDTIPLVD

-249 PVETDMEENEIGIEE
+249 PVETDMEENEIGTEE

-349 LNNAYLQELG
+349 LNNAYLQELS
-359 REPIDYSGDK
+359 REPIDYSGGE
-369 TSDISDIHDE
+369 TSDITDIRDE
-379 LIAAGIPEGSPEL
+379 LIAAGIPENSPEL
-392 EAIMANEQAGIDAIV
+392 DAILANEQEGIENIQDLDSPAESSIDGETDATYDEPPLDNSEPQITDSEIDEEV
-407 EAQQSSSPPVD
+407 E
-418 SVDGDAS
+418 S
-425 NPPIDPPIDPIES
+425 NPQTGSE
-438 LDDIGSSSGPVHLTQ
+438 DI
-453 NDVEEFIGNSSDKD
+453 SSDITSD
-467 ALQNLRDGIES
+467 EQL
-478 GDIQIDVD
+478 DVASDLPVMTPREYD
-486 DAAEG
+486 DFEQSVLEG
-491 SGTGPVLT
+491 
-499 RDISEQWESG
+499 
-509 NHAIDNNIEAMRDDL
+509 
-524 RDKGLEDGPEM
+524 
-535 ESIVMAERAR
+535 
-545 MQEELE
+545 
-551 RNIRGDFSDPYQK
+551 K
-564 PDFGELL
+564 PDFYESGSFYEQGINEFGYQGTCGPTSQANALNELFDTNEFTENKVL
-571 QERQV
+571 NVAVDNNLCSMDSSPENCGGTTTEQFMELYDKMNEQLDGKINIELYEFNNALDV
-576 SEGLAANGQDIPPE
+576 EDVASKLDEGCVLNVAVDADALWDQPREYVNSMGIPCDDFYSDHW
-590 ISEETPT
+590 IT
-597 VTDLLNEI
+597 VTGVQR
-605 NYDEVFEGLDDYD
+605 DELGN
-618 FDGIDYATDTERLDS
+618 I
-633 SLENFDS
+633 
-640 STWEG
+640 
-645 LSLDEQK
+645 Q
-652 AAMTDLADYV
+652 
-662 KDVIGFDN
+662 GFDIIDSGGGVN
-670 PPEIVYYNNPVDG
+670 YVDADKYHEMCFGTDEHRVIDPTAIVVSKNDVPIASDANHDTG
-683 DYGGYSPGSNTL
+683 DNSNTGDQS
-695 EVNEYML
+695 N
-702 YNNEEAA
+702 
-709 DTVAHELWHA
+709 WF
-719 YQHQRANNPQS
+719 QRI
-730 AKDYQY
+730 
-736 QYGFDNYIRP
+736 F
-746 EDDFAGYQDQL
+746 
-757 VEAEARAFAQQFK
+757 
-770 DRLNMKGRRI
+770 GRRNE

>member
-14 FDDISSDTTDT
+14 FDDISTDTTDT

-37 MDDIPAEPIESFD
+37 MDDIPAEPLESFD
-50 VEPLDN
+50 VEPLDS

-77 ADTYT
+77 ADTYM

-95 LDPSEIS
+95 LDPSDLS

-163 SEIEMDTIENGDDNI
+163 SEIEMDTIENDDDNI

-223 DVGDTITLVD
+223 DVGDTIPLVD

-249 PVETDMEENEIGIEE
+249 SVETDMEENEIGTEE

-349 LNNAYLQELG
+349 LNNAYLQELS
-359 REPIDYSGDK
+359 REPIDYSGGE
-369 TSDISDIHDE
+369 TSDITDIRDE
-379 LIAAGIPEGSPEL
+379 LIAAGIPENSPEL
-392 EAIMANEQAGIDAIV
+392 DAILANEQEGIENIQDLDSPAESSIDGETDATYDEPPLDNSEPQITDSEIDEEV
-407 EAQQSSSPPVD
+407 E
-418 SVDGDAS
+418 S
-425 NPPIDPPIDPIES
+425 NPQTGSE
-438 LDDIGSSSGPVHLTQ
+438 DI
-453 NDVEEFIGNSSDKD
+453 SSDITSD
-467 ALQNLRDGIES
+467 EQL
-478 GDIQIDVD
+478 DVASDLPVMTPREYD
-486 DAAEG
+486 DFEQSVLEG
-491 SGTGPVLT
+491 
-499 RDISEQWESG
+499 
-509 NHAIDNNIEAMRDDL
+509 
-524 RDKGLEDGPEM
+524 
-535 ESIVMAERAR
+535 
-545 MQEELE
+545 
-551 RNIRGDFSDPYQK
+551 K
-564 PDFGELL
+564 PDFYESGSFYEQGINEFGYQGTCGPTSQANALNELFDTNEFTENKVL
-571 QERQV
+571 NVAVDNNLCSMDSSPENCGGTTTEQFMELYDKMNEQLDGKINTELYEFNNALDV
-576 SEGLAANGQDIPPE
+576 EDVASKLDEGCVLNVAVDADALWDQPREYVNSMGIPCDDFYSDHW
-590 ISEETPT
+590 IT
-597 VTDLLNEI
+597 VTGVQR
-605 NYDEVFEGLDDYD
+605 DELGN
-618 FDGIDYATDTERLDS
+618 I
-633 SLENFDS
+633 
-640 STWEG
+640 
-645 LSLDEQK
+645 Q
-652 AAMTDLADYV
+652 
-662 KDVIGFDN
+662 GFDIIDSGGGVN
-670 PPEIVYYNNPVDG
+670 YVDADKYHEMCFGTDEHRVIDPTAIVISKNDVPIASDANHDTG
-683 DYGGYSPGSNTL
+683 DNSNTGDQS
-695 EVNEYML
+695 N
-702 YNNEEAA
+702 
-709 DTVAHELWHA
+709 WF
-719 YQHQRANNPQS
+719 QRI
-730 AKDYQY
+730 
-736 QYGFDNYIRP
+736 F
-746 EDDFAGYQDQL
+746 
-757 VEAEARAFAQQFK
+757 
-770 DRLNMKGRRI
+770 GRRNE

>member
-14 FDDISSDTTDT
+14 FDDISTDTTDT
-25 SSFSDPVDVGDM
+25 SGFSDPVDVGGM
-37 MDDIPAEPIESFD
+37 MDDIPTEPIESFD
-50 VEPLDN
+50 VEPIDS
-56 SFETELPTAE
+56 SFETDLPTAE
-66 ATDIDSLMDGA
+66 ATDINSLMDDA
-77 ADTYT
+77 ADTYS
-82 TEEVPSDTLDSSG
+82 TEDVPSDAPDSSG
-95 LDPSEIS
+95 LDPSDIS

-126 SFDEVA
+126 SLDEDV
-132 MDTTEVNDST
+132 MDTTEVNEPT
-142 DNDIETLMNDV
+142 DNDIEVLMNDV
-153 ELVSDTAENP
+153 EPVSDTTENL
-163 SEIEMDTIENGDDNI
+163 SEIEMDTSENSNDNG
-178 NEVESLLATEELSQ
+178 NEVESLLTTEELSQ
-192 DDASDLVEELD
+192 DATSDLMEDLD
-203 SDNTEEMQEA
+203 SDTTEETPEVS
-213 TDVSALMDES
+213 DVSTLMDES
-223 DVGDTITLVD
+223 DVDDTVPLA
-233 ESIEDTS
+233 EDSLEEMS
-240 DDFETEDVP
+240 DDFGTEDVT
-249 PVETDMEENEIGIEE
+249 PVEVDAENEIGEE
-264 ISEGTEPLDSTQI
+264 VISEETEPLDSMPAEIETESN
-277 DADTETNSSVTDISE
+277 ADVTDVSE
-292 DEQGEL
+292 DEQGEV
-298 EGALSDVSDTQ
+298 EEALAEVSDTE
-309 PGSPLDAE
+309 PNSPLDAE

-369 TSDISDIHDE
+369 SSDISDIHDE

-392 EAIMANEQAGIDAIV
+392 EAIMANEQAGLDAIV
-407 EAQQSSSPPVD
+407 EAQESSSPPID
-418 SVDGDAS
+418 PIDGGAS
-425 NPPIDPPIDPIES
+425 NPPIDPIES
-438 LDDIGSSSGPVHLTQ
+438 LEDVGSSSEPVHLTQ
-453 NDVEEFIGNSSDKD
+453 SDVEEFIENSSDKD

-499 RDISEQWESG
+499 RDASEQWESG
-509 NHAIDNNIEAMRDDL
+509 NRAIDDNIEAMRDDL

-564 PDFGELL
+564 PDFEELL

-576 SEGLAANGQDIPPE
+576 SEGLVANGQDMPQD

-597 VTDLLNEI
+597 VTDLPNEI

>member
-14 FDDISSDTTDT
+14 FDDISTDTTDT

-37 MDDIPAEPIESFD
+37 MDDIPAEPLESFD
-50 VEPLDN
+50 VEPLDS

-77 ADTYT
+77 ADTYM

-95 LDPSEIS
+95 LDPSDLS

-163 SEIEMDTIENGDDNI
+163 SEIEMDTIENDDDNI

-223 DVGDTITLVD
+223 DVGDTIPLVD

-249 PVETDMEENEIGIEE
+249 PVETDMEENEIGTEE

-328 NSHNYGQQDY
+328 YSHNYGQQDY

-349 LNNAYLQELG
+349 LNNAYLQELS
-359 REPIDYSGDK
+359 REPIDYSGGE
-369 TSDISDIHDE
+369 TSDITDIRDE
-379 LIAAGIPEGSPEL
+379 LIAAGIPENSPEL
-392 EAIMANEQAGIDAIV
+392 DAILANEQEGIENIQDLDSPAESSIDGETDATYDEPPLDNSEPQITDSEIDEEV
-407 EAQQSSSPPVD
+407 E
-418 SVDGDAS
+418 S
-425 NPPIDPPIDPIES
+425 NPQTGSE
-438 LDDIGSSSGPVHLTQ
+438 DI
-453 NDVEEFIGNSSDKD
+453 SSDITSD
-467 ALQNLRDGIES
+467 EQL
-478 GDIQIDVD
+478 DVASDLPVMTPREYD
-486 DAAEG
+486 DFEQSVLEG
-491 SGTGPVLT
+491 
-499 RDISEQWESG
+499 
-509 NHAIDNNIEAMRDDL
+509 
-524 RDKGLEDGPEM
+524 
-535 ESIVMAERAR
+535 
-545 MQEELE
+545 
-551 RNIRGDFSDPYQK
+551 K
-564 PDFGELL
+564 PDFYESGSFYEQGINEFGYQGTCGPTSQANALNELFDTNEFTENKVL
-571 QERQV
+571 NVAVDNNLCSMDSSPENCGGTTTEQFMELYDKMNEQLDGKINTELYEFNNALDV
-576 SEGLAANGQDIPPE
+576 EDVASKLDEGCVLNVAVDADALWDQPREYVNSMGIPCDDFYSDHW
-590 ISEETPT
+590 IT
-597 VTDLLNEI
+597 VTGVQR
-605 NYDEVFEGLDDYD
+605 DELGN
-618 FDGIDYATDTERLDS
+618 I
-633 SLENFDS
+633 
-640 STWEG
+640 
-645 LSLDEQK
+645 Q
-652 AAMTDLADYV
+652 
-662 KDVIGFDN
+662 GFDIIDSGGGVN
-670 PPEIVYYNNPVDG
+670 YVDADKYHEMCFGTDEHRVIDPTAIVVSKNDVPIASDANHDTG
-683 DYGGYSPGSNTL
+683 DNSNTGDQS
-695 EVNEYML
+695 N
-702 YNNEEAA
+702 
-709 DTVAHELWHA
+709 WF
-719 YQHQRANNPQS
+719 QRI
-730 AKDYQY
+730 
-736 QYGFDNYIRP
+736 F
-746 EDDFAGYQDQL
+746 
-757 VEAEARAFAQQFK
+757 
-770 DRLNMKGRRI
+770 GRRNE

>member
-14 FDDISSDTTDT
+14 FDDISTDTTDT

-37 MDDIPAEPIESFD
+37 MDDIPTEPIESFD

-66 ATDIDSLMDGA
+66 TTDIDSLMDGA
-77 ADTYT
+77 TDTYT
-82 TEEVPSDTLDSSG
+82 TEEVPSDTLDSSDLG
-95 LDPSEIS
+95 PSDIS
-102 SDIDDYEMDA
+102 NDIDDYEMDA

-163 SEIEMDTIENGDDNI
+163 SEIEMDTIENGDYNI

-223 DVGDTITLVD
+223 DVGDTIPLVG

-249 PVETDMEENEIGIEE
+249 PVETDMEENEIGTEE

-277 DADTETNSSVTDISE
+277 DADTETNSNVTDISE

-359 REPIDYSGDK
+359 REPIDYSGGE
-369 TSDISDIHDE
+369 TSDITDIRDE
-379 LIAAGIPEGSPEL
+379 LIAAGIPENSPEL
-392 EAIMANEQAGIDAIV
+392 DAILANEQEGIENIQDLDSPAESSIDGETDATYDEPPLDNSEPQITDSEIDEEV
-407 EAQQSSSPPVD
+407 E
-418 SVDGDAS
+418 S
-425 NPPIDPPIDPIES
+425 NPQTGSE
-438 LDDIGSSSGPVHLTQ
+438 DI
-453 NDVEEFIGNSSDKD
+453 SSDITSD
-467 ALQNLRDGIES
+467 EQL
-478 GDIQIDVD
+478 DVASDLPVMTPREYD
-486 DAAEG
+486 DFEQSVLEG
-491 SGTGPVLT
+491 
-499 RDISEQWESG
+499 
-509 NHAIDNNIEAMRDDL
+509 
-524 RDKGLEDGPEM
+524 
-535 ESIVMAERAR
+535 
-545 MQEELE
+545 
-551 RNIRGDFSDPYQK
+551 K
-564 PDFGELL
+564 PDFYESGSFYEQGINEFGYQGTCGPTSQANALNELFDTNEFTENKVL
-571 QERQV
+571 NVAVDNNLCSMDSSPENCGGTTTEQFMELYDKMNEQLDGKINTELYEFNNALDV
-576 SEGLAANGQDIPPE
+576 EDVASKLDEGCVLNVAVDAAALWDQPREYVNSMGIPCDDFYSDHW
-590 ISEETPT
+590 IT
-597 VTDLLNEI
+597 VTGVQR
-605 NYDEVFEGLDDYD
+605 DELGN
-618 FDGIDYATDTERLDS
+618 I
-633 SLENFDS
+633 
-640 STWEG
+640 
-645 LSLDEQK
+645 Q
-652 AAMTDLADYV
+652 
-662 KDVIGFDN
+662 GFDIIDSGGGVN
-670 PPEIVYYNNPVDG
+670 YVDADKYHEMCFGTDEHRVIDPTAIVVSKNDVPIASDAKYDTG
-683 DYGGYSPGSNTL
+683 DNSNTGDQS
-695 EVNEYML
+695 N
-702 YNNEEAA
+702 
-709 DTVAHELWHA
+709 WF
-719 YQHQRANNPQS
+719 QRI
-730 AKDYQY
+730 
-736 QYGFDNYIRP
+736 F
-746 EDDFAGYQDQL
+746 
-757 VEAEARAFAQQFK
+757 
-770 DRLNMKGRRI
+770 GRRNE

>member
-14 FDDISSDTTDT
+14 FDDISTDTTDT

-37 MDDIPAEPIESFD
+37 MDDIPAEPLESFD
-50 VEPLDN
+50 VEPLDS

-77 ADTYT
+77 ADTYM

-95 LDPSEIS
+95 LDPSDLS

-163 SEIEMDTIENGDDNI
+163 SEIEMDTIENDDDNI
-178 NEVESLLATEELSQ
+178 NEVESLLATEELLQ

-223 DVGDTITLVD
+223 DVGDTIPLVD

-249 PVETDMEENEIGIEE
+249 PVETDMEENEIGTEE

-359 REPIDYSGDK
+359 REPIDYSGGE
-369 TSDISDIHDE
+369 TSDITDIRDE
-379 LIAAGIPEGSPEL
+379 LIAAGIPENSPEL
-392 EAIMANEQAGIDAIV
+392 DAILANEQEGIENIQDLDSPAESSIDGETDATYDEPPLDNSEPQITDSEIDEEV
-407 EAQQSSSPPVD
+407 E
-418 SVDGDAS
+418 S
-425 NPPIDPPIDPIES
+425 NPQTGSE
-438 LDDIGSSSGPVHLTQ
+438 DI
-453 NDVEEFIGNSSDKD
+453 SSDITSD
-467 ALQNLRDGIES
+467 EQL
-478 GDIQIDVD
+478 DVASDLPVMTPREYD
-486 DAAEG
+486 DFEQSVLEG
-491 SGTGPVLT
+491 
-499 RDISEQWESG
+499 
-509 NHAIDNNIEAMRDDL
+509 
-524 RDKGLEDGPEM
+524 
-535 ESIVMAERAR
+535 
-545 MQEELE
+545 
-551 RNIRGDFSDPYQK
+551 K
-564 PDFGELL
+564 PDFYESGSFYEQGINEFGYQGTCGPTSQANALNELFDTNEFTENKVL
-571 QERQV
+571 NVAVDNNLCSMDSSPENCGGTTTEQFMELYDKMNEQLDGKINTELYEFNNALDV
-576 SEGLAANGQDIPPE
+576 EDVASKLDEGCVLNVAVDADALWDQPREYVNSMGIPCDDFYSDHW
-590 ISEETPT
+590 IT
-597 VTDLLNEI
+597 VTGVQR
-605 NYDEVFEGLDDYD
+605 DELGN
-618 FDGIDYATDTERLDS
+618 I
-633 SLENFDS
+633 
-640 STWEG
+640 
-645 LSLDEQK
+645 Q
-652 AAMTDLADYV
+652 
-662 KDVIGFDN
+662 GFDIIDSGGGVN
-670 PPEIVYYNNPVDG
+670 YVDADKYHEMCFGTDEHRVIDPTAIVVSKNDVPIASDANHDTG
-683 DYGGYSPGSNTL
+683 DNSNTGDQS
-695 EVNEYML
+695 N
-702 YNNEEAA
+702 
-709 DTVAHELWHA
+709 WF
-719 YQHQRANNPQS
+719 QRI
-730 AKDYQY
+730 
-736 QYGFDNYIRP
+736 F
-746 EDDFAGYQDQL
+746 
-757 VEAEARAFAQQFK
+757 
-770 DRLNMKGRRI
+770 GRRNE

>member
-14 FDDISSDTTDT
+14 FDDISTDTTDT

-37 MDDIPAEPIESFD
+37 MDDIPTEPIESFD
-50 VEPLDN
+50 VESLDN

-66 ATDIDSLMDGA
+66 TTDIDSLMDGA
-77 ADTYT
+77 TDTYT
-82 TEEVPSDTLDSSG
+82 TEEVPSDTLDSSD
-95 LDPSEIS
+95 LDPSDIS
-102 SDIDDYEMDA
+102 NDIDDYEMDA

-223 DVGDTITLVD
+223 DVGDTIPLVD

-249 PVETDMEENEIGIEE
+249 PVETDMEENEIGTEE

-359 REPIDYSGDK
+359 REPIDYSGGE
-369 TSDISDIHDE
+369 TSDITDIRDE
-379 LIAAGIPEGSPEL
+379 LIAAGIPENSPEL
-392 EAIMANEQAGIDAIV
+392 DAILANEQEGIENIQDLDSPAESSIDGETDATYDEPPLDNSEPQITDSEIDEEV
-407 EAQQSSSPPVD
+407 E
-418 SVDGDAS
+418 S
-425 NPPIDPPIDPIES
+425 NPQTGSE
-438 LDDIGSSSGPVHLTQ
+438 DI
-453 NDVEEFIGNSSDKD
+453 SSDITSD
-467 ALQNLRDGIES
+467 EQL
-478 GDIQIDVD
+478 DVASDLPVMTPREYD
-486 DAAEG
+486 DFEQSVLEG
-491 SGTGPVLT
+491 
-499 RDISEQWESG
+499 
-509 NHAIDNNIEAMRDDL
+509 
-524 RDKGLEDGPEM
+524 
-535 ESIVMAERAR
+535 
-545 MQEELE
+545 
-551 RNIRGDFSDPYQK
+551 K
-564 PDFGELL
+564 PDFYESGSFYEQGINEFGYQGTCGPTSQANALNELFDTNEFTENKVL
-571 QERQV
+571 NVAVDNNLCSMDSSPENCGGTTTEQFMELYDKMNEQLDGKINTELYEFNNALDV
-576 SEGLAANGQDIPPE
+576 EDVASKLDEGCVLNVAVDAAALWDQPREYVNSMGIPCDDFYSDHW
-590 ISEETPT
+590 IT
-597 VTDLLNEI
+597 VTGVQRDELGNIQGFDIIDSGGGVNYVDADKYHEMCFGTDEHRVI
-605 NYDEVFEGLDDYD
+605 DPTAIVVSKNDVPIASDANYDTG
-618 FDGIDYATDTERLDS
+618 
-633 SLENFDS
+633 
-640 STWEG
+640 
-645 LSLDEQK
+645 
-652 AAMTDLADYV
+652 
-662 KDVIGFDN
+662 DN
-670 PPEIVYYNNPVDG
+670 
-683 DYGGYSPGSNTL
+683 SNTGDQS
-695 EVNEYML
+695 N
-702 YNNEEAA
+702 
-709 DTVAHELWHA
+709 WF
-719 YQHQRANNPQS
+719 QRI
-730 AKDYQY
+730 
-736 QYGFDNYIRP
+736 F
-746 EDDFAGYQDQL
+746 
-757 VEAEARAFAQQFK
+757 
-770 DRLNMKGRRI
+770 GRRNE

>member
-1 MGEDFEDSVDTSS
+1 MGEDFEGSVDTSS
-14 FDDISSDTTDT
+14 FDDISTDTTDT

-37 MDDIPAEPIESFD
+37 MDDIPTEPIESFD

-56 SFETELPTAE
+56 SFETELPTTE

-82 TEEVPSDTLDSSG
+82 TEEAPSDTLDSSG
-95 LDPSEIS
+95 LDPSDIS

-223 DVGDTITLVD
+223 DVGDTIPLVG

-249 PVETDMEENEIGIEE
+249 PVETDMEENEIGTEE

-359 REPIDYSGDK
+359 REPIDYSGGE
-369 TSDISDIHDE
+369 TSDITDIRDE
-379 LIAAGIPEGSPEL
+379 LIAAGIPENSPEL
-392 EAIMANEQAGIDAIV
+392 DAILANEQEGIENIQDLDSPAESSIDGETDATYDEPPLDNSEPQITDSEIDEEV
-407 EAQQSSSPPVD
+407 E
-418 SVDGDAS
+418 S
-425 NPPIDPPIDPIES
+425 NPQTGSE
-438 LDDIGSSSGPVHLTQ
+438 DI
-453 NDVEEFIGNSSDKD
+453 SSDITSD
-467 ALQNLRDGIES
+467 EQL
-478 GDIQIDVD
+478 DVASDLPVMTPREYD
-486 DAAEG
+486 DFEQSVLEG
-491 SGTGPVLT
+491 
-499 RDISEQWESG
+499 
-509 NHAIDNNIEAMRDDL
+509 
-524 RDKGLEDGPEM
+524 
-535 ESIVMAERAR
+535 
-545 MQEELE
+545 
-551 RNIRGDFSDPYQK
+551 K
-564 PDFGELL
+564 PDFYESGSFYEQGINEFGYQGTCGPTSQANALNELFDTNEFTENKVL
-571 QERQV
+571 NVAVDNNLCSMDSSPENCGGTTTEQFMELYDKMNEQLDGKINTELYEFNNALDV
-576 SEGLAANGQDIPPE
+576 EDVASKLDEGCVLNVAVDAAALWDQPREYVNSMGIPCDDFYSDHW
-590 ISEETPT
+590 IT
-597 VTDLLNEI
+597 VTGVQRDELGNIQGFDIIDSGGGVNYVDADKYHEMCFGTDEHRVI
-605 NYDEVFEGLDDYD
+605 DPTAIVVSKNDVPIASDANYDTG
-618 FDGIDYATDTERLDS
+618 
-633 SLENFDS
+633 
-640 STWEG
+640 
-645 LSLDEQK
+645 
-652 AAMTDLADYV
+652 
-662 KDVIGFDN
+662 DN
-670 PPEIVYYNNPVDG
+670 
-683 DYGGYSPGSNTL
+683 SNTGDQS
-695 EVNEYML
+695 N
-702 YNNEEAA
+702 
-709 DTVAHELWHA
+709 WF
-719 YQHQRANNPQS
+719 QRI
-730 AKDYQY
+730 
-736 QYGFDNYIRP
+736 F
-746 EDDFAGYQDQL
+746 
-757 VEAEARAFAQQFK
+757 
-770 DRLNMKGRRI
+770 GRRNE

>member
-14 FDDISSDTTDT
+14 FDDISTDTTDT

-37 MDDIPAEPIESFD
+37 MDDIPAEPLESFD
-50 VEPLDN
+50 VEPLDS

-77 ADTYT
+77 ADTYM

-95 LDPSEIS
+95 LDPSDLS

-163 SEIEMDTIENGDDNI
+163 SEIEMDTIENDDDNI

-223 DVGDTITLVD
+223 DVGDTIPLVD

-249 PVETDMEENEIGIEE
+249 PVETDMEENEIGTEE

-349 LNNAYLQELG
+349 LNNAYLQELS
-359 REPIDYSGDK
+359 REPIDYSGGE
-369 TSDISDIHDE
+369 TSDITDIRDE
-379 LIAAGIPEGSPEL
+379 LIAAGIPENSPEL
-392 EAIMANEQAGIDAIV
+392 DAILANEQEGIENIQDLDSPAESSIDGETDATYDEPPLDNSEPQITDSEIDEEV
-407 EAQQSSSPPVD
+407 E
-418 SVDGDAS
+418 S
-425 NPPIDPPIDPIES
+425 NPQTGSE
-438 LDDIGSSSGPVHLTQ
+438 DI
-453 NDVEEFIGNSSDKD
+453 SSDITSD
-467 ALQNLRDGIES
+467 EQL
-478 GDIQIDVD
+478 DVASDLPVMTPREYD
-486 DAAEG
+486 DFEQSVLEG
-491 SGTGPVLT
+491 
-499 RDISEQWESG
+499 
-509 NHAIDNNIEAMRDDL
+509 
-524 RDKGLEDGPEM
+524 
-535 ESIVMAERAR
+535 
-545 MQEELE
+545 
-551 RNIRGDFSDPYQK
+551 K
-564 PDFGELL
+564 PDFYESGSFYEQGINEFGYQGTCGPTSKANALNELFDTNEFTENKVL
-571 QERQV
+571 NVAVDNNLCSMDSSPENCGGTTTEQFMELYDKMNEQLDGKINTELYEFNNALDV
-576 SEGLAANGQDIPPE
+576 EDVASKLDEGCVLNVAVDADALWDQPREYVNSMGIPCDDFYSDHW
-590 ISEETPT
+590 IT
-597 VTDLLNEI
+597 VTGVQR
-605 NYDEVFEGLDDYD
+605 DELGN
-618 FDGIDYATDTERLDS
+618 I
-633 SLENFDS
+633 
-640 STWEG
+640 
-645 LSLDEQK
+645 Q
-652 AAMTDLADYV
+652 
-662 KDVIGFDN
+662 GFDIIDSGGGVN
-670 PPEIVYYNNPVDG
+670 YVDADKYHEMCFGTDEHRVIDPTAIVVSKNDVPIASDANHDTG
-683 DYGGYSPGSNTL
+683 DNSNTGDQS
-695 EVNEYML
+695 N
-702 YNNEEAA
+702 
-709 DTVAHELWHA
+709 WF
-719 YQHQRANNPQS
+719 QRI
-730 AKDYQY
+730 
-736 QYGFDNYIRP
+736 F
-746 EDDFAGYQDQL
+746 
-757 VEAEARAFAQQFK
+757 
-770 DRLNMKGRRI
+770 GRRNE

>member
-14 FDDISSDTTDT
+14 FDDISTDTTDT

-37 MDDIPAEPIESFD
+37 MDDIPAEPLESFD
-50 VEPLDN
+50 VEPLDS

-77 ADTYT
+77 ADTYM

-95 LDPSEIS
+95 LDPSDIS

-163 SEIEMDTIENGDDNI
+163 SEIEMDTIENDDNNI

-223 DVGDTITLVD
+223 DVGDTIPFVD

-249 PVETDMEENEIGIEE
+249 PVETDMEENEIGTEE
-264 ISEGTEPLDSTQI
+264 ISEGTGPLDSTQI

-349 LNNAYLQELG
+349 LNNAYLQELS
-359 REPIDYSGDK
+359 REPIDYSGGE
-369 TSDISDIHDE
+369 TSDITDIRDE
-379 LIAAGIPEGSPEL
+379 LIAAGIPENSPEL
-392 EAIMANEQAGIDAIV
+392 DAILANEQEGIENIQDLDSPAESSIDGETDATYDEPPLDNSEPQITDSEIDEEV
-407 EAQQSSSPPVD
+407 E
-418 SVDGDAS
+418 S
-425 NPPIDPPIDPIES
+425 NPQTGSE
-438 LDDIGSSSGPVHLTQ
+438 DI
-453 NDVEEFIGNSSDKD
+453 SSDITSD
-467 ALQNLRDGIES
+467 EQL
-478 GDIQIDVD
+478 DVASDLPVMTPREYD
-486 DAAEG
+486 DFEQSVLEG
-491 SGTGPVLT
+491 
-499 RDISEQWESG
+499 
-509 NHAIDNNIEAMRDDL
+509 
-524 RDKGLEDGPEM
+524 
-535 ESIVMAERAR
+535 
-545 MQEELE
+545 
-551 RNIRGDFSDPYQK
+551 K
-564 PDFGELL
+564 PDFYESGSFYEQGINEFGYQGTCGPTSQANALNELFDTNEFTENKVL
-571 QERQV
+571 NVAVDNNLCSMDSSPENCGGTTTEQFMELYDKMNEQLDGKINTELYEFNNALDV
-576 SEGLAANGQDIPPE
+576 EDVASKLDEGCVLNVAVDAAALWDQPREYVNSMGIPCDDFYSDHW
-590 ISEETPT
+590 IT
-597 VTDLLNEI
+597 VTGVQRDELGNIQGFDIIDSGGGVNYVDADKYHEMCFGTDEHRVI
-605 NYDEVFEGLDDYD
+605 DPTAIVVSKNDVPIASDANYDTG
-618 FDGIDYATDTERLDS
+618 
-633 SLENFDS
+633 
-640 STWEG
+640 
-645 LSLDEQK
+645 
-652 AAMTDLADYV
+652 
-662 KDVIGFDN
+662 DN
-670 PPEIVYYNNPVDG
+670 
-683 DYGGYSPGSNTL
+683 SNTGDQS
-695 EVNEYML
+695 N
-702 YNNEEAA
+702 
-709 DTVAHELWHA
+709 WF
-719 YQHQRANNPQS
+719 QRV
-730 AKDYQY
+730 
-736 QYGFDNYIRP
+736 F
-746 EDDFAGYQDQL
+746 
-757 VEAEARAFAQQFK
+757 
-770 DRLNMKGRRI
+770 GRRNE

>member
-14 FDDISSDTTDT
+14 FDDISTDTTDT

-37 MDDIPAEPIESFD
+37 MDDIPAEPLESFD
-50 VEPLDN
+50 VEPLDS

-77 ADTYT
+77 ADTYM

-95 LDPSEIS
+95 LDPSDLS

-163 SEIEMDTIENGDDNI
+163 SEIEMDTIENDDDNI

-223 DVGDTITLVD
+223 DVGDTIPLVD

-249 PVETDMEENEIGIEE
+249 PVETDMEENEIGTEE

-349 LNNAYLQELG
+349 LNNAYLQELS
-359 REPIDYSGDK
+359 REPIDYSGGE
-369 TSDISDIHDE
+369 TSDITDIRDE
-379 LIAAGIPEGSPEL
+379 LIAAGIPENSPEL
-392 EAIMANEQAGIDAIV
+392 DAILANEQEGIENIQDLDSPAESSIDGETDATYDEPPLDNSEPQITDSEIDEEV
-407 EAQQSSSPPVD
+407 E
-418 SVDGDAS
+418 S
-425 NPPIDPPIDPIES
+425 NPQTGSE
-438 LDDIGSSSGPVHLTQ
+438 DI
-453 NDVEEFIGNSSDKD
+453 SSDITSD
-467 ALQNLRDGIES
+467 EQL
-478 GDIQIDVD
+478 DVASDLPVMTPREYD
-486 DAAEG
+486 DFEQSVLEG
-491 SGTGPVLT
+491 
-499 RDISEQWESG
+499 
-509 NHAIDNNIEAMRDDL
+509 
-524 RDKGLEDGPEM
+524 
-535 ESIVMAERAR
+535 
-545 MQEELE
+545 
-551 RNIRGDFSDPYQK
+551 K
-564 PDFGELL
+564 PDFYESGSFYEQGINEFGYQGTCGPTSQANALNELFDTNEFTENKVL
-571 QERQV
+571 NVAVDNNLCSMDSSPENCGGTTTKQFMELYDKMNEQLDGKINTELYEFNNALDV
-576 SEGLAANGQDIPPE
+576 EDVASKLDEGCVLNVAVDADALWDQPREYVNSMGIPCDDFYSDHW
-590 ISEETPT
+590 IT
-597 VTDLLNEI
+597 VTGVQR
-605 NYDEVFEGLDDYD
+605 DELGN
-618 FDGIDYATDTERLDS
+618 I
-633 SLENFDS
+633 
-640 STWEG
+640 
-645 LSLDEQK
+645 Q
-652 AAMTDLADYV
+652 
-662 KDVIGFDN
+662 GFDIIDSGGGVN
-670 PPEIVYYNNPVDG
+670 YVDADKYHEMCFGTDEHRVIDPTAIVVSKNDVPIASDANHDTG
-683 DYGGYSPGSNTL
+683 DNSNTGDQS
-695 EVNEYML
+695 N
-702 YNNEEAA
+702 
-709 DTVAHELWHA
+709 WF
-719 YQHQRANNPQS
+719 QRI
-730 AKDYQY
+730 
-736 QYGFDNYIRP
+736 F
-746 EDDFAGYQDQL
+746 
-757 VEAEARAFAQQFK
+757 
-770 DRLNMKGRRI
+770 GRRNE

>member
-14 FDDISSDTTDT
+14 FDDISTDTTD
-25 SSFSDPVDVGDM
+25 SNSFSDSVDVGDM
-37 MDDIPAEPIESFD
+37 MDDIPAEPLESFD
-50 VEPLDN
+50 VEPPDS

-66 ATDIDSLMDGA
+66 AMDIDNLMDGA
-77 ADTYT
+77 ADTYA
-82 TEEVPSDTLDSSG
+82 TEEGPSDTLDSSG
-95 LDPSEIS
+95 LDPSDTS

-112 GSDIADLMDEAAIE
+112 GSDIADIMDEATVE

-153 ELVSDTAENP
+153 DLVSDTAENP

-223 DVGDTITLVD
+223 DVGDTIPLVD

-249 PVETDMEENEIGIEE
+249 PVETDMEENEIGTEE
-264 ISEGTEPLDSTQI
+264 ISEGTESLNSMPIDTDS
-277 DADTETNSSVTDISE
+277 ENNSDITDISE
-292 DEQGEL
+292 DEQGEMDD
-298 EGALSDVSDTQ
+298 ALAEVSDTQ
-309 PGSPLDAE
+309 PDSPLDAE

-359 REPIDYSGDK
+359 REPIDYRGDK
-369 TSDISDIHDE
+369 ASDISDIHDE

-418 SVDGDAS
+418 PIDVDAS
-425 NPPIDPPIDPIES
+425 NPPIDPPIDSIES
-438 LDDIGSSSGPVHLTQ
+438 LDDVGSSSGPVHLTQ
-453 NDVEEFIGNSSDKD
+453 SDVEEFIGNSSDKD

-486 DAAEG
+486 DAAEE

-509 NHAIDNNIEAMRDDL
+509 NHAIDNNVDAMRDDL

-576 SEGLAANGQDIPPE
+576 SEGLAANGQDIPTE

-597 VTDLLNEI
+597 VKDLPNEI

-618 FDGIDYATDTERLDS
+618 FDGIDYATDTERLDC

-645 LSLDEQK
+645 LSIDEQK

-757 VEAEARAFAQQFK
+757 IEAEARAFAQQFK

>member
-14 FDDISSDTTDT
+14 FDDISTDTTDT
-25 SSFSDPVDVGDM
+25 SSFSDPVDVGEM
-37 MDDIPAEPIESFD
+37 MDDIPAEPLESFD
-50 VEPLDN
+50 VEPLDS

-77 ADTYT
+77 ADTYM

-95 LDPSEIS
+95 LDPSDLS

-163 SEIEMDTIENGDDNI
+163 SEIEMDTIENDDDNI

-223 DVGDTITLVD
+223 DVGDTIPLVD

-249 PVETDMEENEIGIEE
+249 PVETDMEENEIGTEE

-349 LNNAYLQELG
+349 LNNAYLQELS
-359 REPIDYSGDK
+359 REPIDYSGGE
-369 TSDISDIHDE
+369 TSDITDIRDE
-379 LIAAGIPEGSPEL
+379 LIAAGIPENSPEL
-392 EAIMANEQAGIDAIV
+392 DAILANEQEGIENIQDLDSPAESSIDGETDATYDEPPLDNSEPQITDSEIDEEV
-407 EAQQSSSPPVD
+407 E
-418 SVDGDAS
+418 S
-425 NPPIDPPIDPIES
+425 NPQTGSE
-438 LDDIGSSSGPVHLTQ
+438 DI
-453 NDVEEFIGNSSDKD
+453 SSDITSD
-467 ALQNLRDGIES
+467 EQL
-478 GDIQIDVD
+478 DVASDLPVMTPREYD
-486 DAAEG
+486 DFEQSVLEG
-491 SGTGPVLT
+491 
-499 RDISEQWESG
+499 
-509 NHAIDNNIEAMRDDL
+509 
-524 RDKGLEDGPEM
+524 
-535 ESIVMAERAR
+535 
-545 MQEELE
+545 
-551 RNIRGDFSDPYQK
+551 K
-564 PDFGELL
+564 PDFYESGSFYEQGINEFGYQGTCGPTSQANALNELFDTNEFTENKVL
-571 QERQV
+571 NVAVDNNLCSMDSSPENCGGTTTEQFMELYDKMNEQLDGKINTELYEFNNALDV
-576 SEGLAANGQDIPPE
+576 EDVASKLDEGCVLNVAVDADALWDQPREYVNSMGIPCDDFYSDHW
-590 ISEETPT
+590 IT
-597 VTDLLNEI
+597 VTGVQR
-605 NYDEVFEGLDDYD
+605 DELGN
-618 FDGIDYATDTERLDS
+618 I
-633 SLENFDS
+633 
-640 STWEG
+640 
-645 LSLDEQK
+645 Q
-652 AAMTDLADYV
+652 
-662 KDVIGFDN
+662 GFDIIDSGGGVN
-670 PPEIVYYNNPVDG
+670 YVDADKYHEMCFGTDEHRVIDPTAIVVSKNDVPIASDANHDTG
-683 DYGGYSPGSNTL
+683 DNSNTGDQS
-695 EVNEYML
+695 N
-702 YNNEEAA
+702 
-709 DTVAHELWHA
+709 WF
-719 YQHQRANNPQS
+719 QRI
-730 AKDYQY
+730 
-736 QYGFDNYIRP
+736 F
-746 EDDFAGYQDQL
+746 
-757 VEAEARAFAQQFK
+757 
-770 DRLNMKGRRI
+770 GRRNE

>member
-14 FDDISSDTTDT
+14 FDDISTDTTDT

-37 MDDIPAEPIESFD
+37 MDDIPAEPLESFD
-50 VEPLDN
+50 VEPLDS

-77 ADTYT
+77 ADTYM

-95 LDPSEIS
+95 LDPSDLS

-163 SEIEMDTIENGDDNI
+163 SEIEMDTIENDDDNI

-223 DVGDTITLVD
+223 DVGDTIPLVD

-249 PVETDMEENEIGIEE
+249 PVETDMEENEIGTEE

-349 LNNAYLQELG
+349 LNNAYLQELS
-359 REPIDYSGDK
+359 RETIDYSGGE
-369 TSDISDIHDE
+369 TSDITDIRDE
-379 LIAAGIPEGSPEL
+379 LIAAGIPENSPEL
-392 EAIMANEQAGIDAIV
+392 DAILANEQEGIENIQDLDSPAESSIDGETDATYDEPPLDNSEPQITDSEIDEEV
-407 EAQQSSSPPVD
+407 E
-418 SVDGDAS
+418 S
-425 NPPIDPPIDPIES
+425 NPQTGSE
-438 LDDIGSSSGPVHLTQ
+438 DI
-453 NDVEEFIGNSSDKD
+453 SSDITSD
-467 ALQNLRDGIES
+467 EQL
-478 GDIQIDVD
+478 DVASDLPVMTPREYD
-486 DAAEG
+486 DFEQSVLEG
-491 SGTGPVLT
+491 
-499 RDISEQWESG
+499 
-509 NHAIDNNIEAMRDDL
+509 
-524 RDKGLEDGPEM
+524 
-535 ESIVMAERAR
+535 
-545 MQEELE
+545 
-551 RNIRGDFSDPYQK
+551 K
-564 PDFGELL
+564 PDFYESGSFYEQGINEFGYQGTCGPTSQANALNELFDTNEFTENKVL
-571 QERQV
+571 NVAVDNNLCSMDSSPENCGGTTTEQFMELYDKMNEQLDGKINTELYEFNNALDV
-576 SEGLAANGQDIPPE
+576 EDVASKLDEGCVLNVAVDADALWDQPREYVNSMGIPCDDFYSDHW
-590 ISEETPT
+590 IT
-597 VTDLLNEI
+597 VTGVQR
-605 NYDEVFEGLDDYD
+605 DELGN
-618 FDGIDYATDTERLDS
+618 I
-633 SLENFDS
+633 
-640 STWEG
+640 
-645 LSLDEQK
+645 Q
-652 AAMTDLADYV
+652 
-662 KDVIGFDN
+662 GFDIIDSGGGVN
-670 PPEIVYYNNPVDG
+670 YVDADKYHEMCFGTDEHRVIDPTAIVVSKNDVPIASDANHDTG
-683 DYGGYSPGSNTL
+683 DNSNTGDQS
-695 EVNEYML
+695 N
-702 YNNEEAA
+702 
-709 DTVAHELWHA
+709 WF
-719 YQHQRANNPQS
+719 QRI
-730 AKDYQY
+730 
-736 QYGFDNYIRP
+736 F
-746 EDDFAGYQDQL
+746 
-757 VEAEARAFAQQFK
+757 
-770 DRLNMKGRRI
+770 GRRNE

>member
-14 FDDISSDTTDT
+14 FDDISTDTTDT

-37 MDDIPAEPIESFD
+37 MDDIPTEPIESFD

-66 ATDIDSLMDGA
+66 TTDIDSLMDGA
-77 ADTYT
+77 TDTYT
-82 TEEVPSDTLDSSG
+82 TEEVPSDTLDSSD
-95 LDPSEIS
+95 LDPSDIS

-223 DVGDTITLVD
+223 DVGDTIPLVG

-249 PVETDMEENEIGIEE
+249 PVETDMEENEIGTEE

-359 REPIDYSGDK
+359 REPIDYSGGE
-369 TSDISDIHDE
+369 TSDITDIRDE
-379 LIAAGIPEGSPEL
+379 LIAAGIPENSPEL
-392 EAIMANEQAGIDAIV
+392 DAILANEQ
-407 EAQQSSSPPVD
+407 E
-418 SVDGDAS
+418 
-425 NPPIDPPIDPIES
+425 
-438 LDDIGSSSGPVHLTQ
+438 
-453 NDVEEFIGNSSDKD
+453 
-467 ALQNLRDGIES
+467 GIENIQDLDS
-478 GDIQIDVD
+478 PAESSIDGETDATYDEPPLDNSEPQITDSEIDEEVEDNLQTGSEDIPSDITSDEQLDVASDMPVMTPREYD
-486 DAAEG
+486 DFEQSVLEG
-491 SGTGPVLT
+491 
-499 RDISEQWESG
+499 
-509 NHAIDNNIEAMRDDL
+509 
-524 RDKGLEDGPEM
+524 
-535 ESIVMAERAR
+535 
-545 MQEELE
+545 
-551 RNIRGDFSDPYQK
+551 K
-564 PDFGELL
+564 PDFYESGSFYEQGINEFGYQGTCGPTSQANALNELFDTNEFTENKVL
-571 QERQV
+571 NVAVDNNLCSMDSSPENCGGTTTEQFMELYDKMNEQLDGKINTELYEFNNALDV
-576 SEGLAANGQDIPPE
+576 EDVASKLDEGCVLNVAVDAAALWDQPREYVNSMGIPCDDFYSDHW
-590 ISEETPT
+590 IT
-597 VTDLLNEI
+597 VTGVQRDELGNIQGFDIIDSGGGVNYVDADKYHEMCFGTDEHRVI
-605 NYDEVFEGLDDYD
+605 DPTAIVVSKNDVPIASDANYDTG
-618 FDGIDYATDTERLDS
+618 
-633 SLENFDS
+633 
-640 STWEG
+640 
-645 LSLDEQK
+645 
-652 AAMTDLADYV
+652 
-662 KDVIGFDN
+662 DN
-670 PPEIVYYNNPVDG
+670 
-683 DYGGYSPGSNTL
+683 SNTGDQS
-695 EVNEYML
+695 N
-702 YNNEEAA
+702 
-709 DTVAHELWHA
+709 WF
-719 YQHQRANNPQS
+719 QRI
-730 AKDYQY
+730 
-736 QYGFDNYIRP
+736 F
-746 EDDFAGYQDQL
+746 
-757 VEAEARAFAQQFK
+757 
-770 DRLNMKGRRI
+770 GRRNE

>member
-14 FDDISSDTTDT
+14 FDDISTDTTDT

-37 MDDIPAEPIESFD
+37 MDDIPTEPIESFD

-66 ATDIDSLMDGA
+66 TTDIDSLMDGA
-77 ADTYT
+77 TDTYT
-82 TEEVPSDTLDSSG
+82 TEEYPSDTLDSSG
-95 LDPSEIS
+95 LDPSDIS
-102 SDIDDYEMDA
+102 NDIDDYEMDA

-223 DVGDTITLVD
+223 DVGDTIPLVD

-249 PVETDMEENEIGIEE
+249 PVETDMEENEIGTEE

-359 REPIDYSGDK
+359 REPIDYSGGE
-369 TSDISDIHDE
+369 TSDITDIRDE
-379 LIAAGIPEGSPEL
+379 LIAAGIPENSPEL
-392 EAIMANEQAGIDAIV
+392 DAILANEQEGIENIQDLDSPAESSIDGETDATYV
-407 EAQQSSSPPVD
+407 EPPLDNSEPQITD
-418 SVDGDAS
+418 SEIDEEVES
-425 NPPIDPPIDPIES
+425 NPQTGSE
-438 LDDIGSSSGPVHLTQ
+438 DI
-453 NDVEEFIGNSSDKD
+453 SSDITSD
-467 ALQNLRDGIES
+467 EQL
-478 GDIQIDVD
+478 DVASDLPVMTPREYD
-486 DAAEG
+486 DFEQSVLEG
-491 SGTGPVLT
+491 
-499 RDISEQWESG
+499 
-509 NHAIDNNIEAMRDDL
+509 
-524 RDKGLEDGPEM
+524 
-535 ESIVMAERAR
+535 
-545 MQEELE
+545 
-551 RNIRGDFSDPYQK
+551 K
-564 PDFGELL
+564 PDFYESGSFYEQGINEFGYQGTCGPTSQANALNELFDTNEFTENKVL
-571 QERQV
+571 NVAVDNNLCSMDSSPENCGGTTTEQFMELYDKMNEQLDGKINTELYEFNNALDV
-576 SEGLAANGQDIPPE
+576 EDVASKLDEGCVLNVAVDAAALWDQPREYVNSMGIPCDDFYSDHW
-590 ISEETPT
+590 IT
-597 VTDLLNEI
+597 VTGVQR
-605 NYDEVFEGLDDYD
+605 DELGN
-618 FDGIDYATDTERLDS
+618 I
-633 SLENFDS
+633 
-640 STWEG
+640 
-645 LSLDEQK
+645 Q
-652 AAMTDLADYV
+652 
-662 KDVIGFDN
+662 GFDIIDSGGGVN
-670 PPEIVYYNNPVDG
+670 YVDADKYHEMCFGTDEHRVIDPTAIVVSKNDVPIASDANHDTG
-683 DYGGYSPGSNTL
+683 DNSNTGDQS
-695 EVNEYML
+695 N
-702 YNNEEAA
+702 
-709 DTVAHELWHA
+709 WF
-719 YQHQRANNPQS
+719 QRI
-730 AKDYQY
+730 
-736 QYGFDNYIRP
+736 F
-746 EDDFAGYQDQL
+746 
-757 VEAEARAFAQQFK
+757 
-770 DRLNMKGRRI
+770 GRRNE

>member
-14 FDDISSDTTDT
+14 FDDISTDTTDT

-37 MDDIPAEPIESFD
+37 MDDIPAEPLESFD
-50 VEPLDN
+50 VEPLDS

-77 ADTYT
+77 ADTYM

-95 LDPSEIS
+95 LDPSDIS

-163 SEIEMDTIENGDDNI
+163 SEIEMDTIENDDNNI

-223 DVGDTITLVD
+223 DVGDTIPFVD

-249 PVETDMEENEIGIEE
+249 PVETDMEENEIGTEE

-277 DADTETNSSVTDISE
+277 NADTETNSSVTDISE

-349 LNNAYLQELG
+349 LNNAYLQELS

-369 TSDISDIHDE
+369 TPDISDIHDE
-379 LIAAGIPEGSPEL
+379 LIAAGIPEGSSEL

-418 SVDGDAS
+418 PIDGDAS

-438 LDDIGSSSGPVHLTQ
+438 LDDVGSSSGLVHLTQ

-509 NHAIDNNIEAMRDDL
+509 NHAIDNNIEVMRDDL
-524 RDKGLEDGPEM
+524 RDKGLEGGPEM

-576 SEGLAANGQDIPPE
+576 SEGLAANGQDISPE

-597 VTDLLNEI
+597 VTDLPNEI

>member
-14 FDDISSDTTDT
+14 FDDISTDTTDT

-37 MDDIPAEPIESFD
+37 MDDIPTEPIESFD

-66 ATDIDSLMDGA
+66 TTDIDSLMDGA
-77 ADTYT
+77 TDTYT
-82 TEEVPSDTLDSSG
+82 TEEYPSDTLDSSG
-95 LDPSEIS
+95 LDPSDLS

-223 DVGDTITLVD
+223 DVGDTIPLVG

-249 PVETDMEENEIGIEE
+249 PVETDMEENEIGTEE

-359 REPIDYSGDK
+359 REPIDYSGGE
-369 TSDISDIHDE
+369 TSDITDIRDE
-379 LIAAGIPEGSPEL
+379 LIAAGIPENSPEL
-392 EAIMANEQAGIDAIV
+392 DAILANEQEGIENIQDLDSPAESSIDGETDATYDEPPLDNSEPQITDSEIDEEV
-407 EAQQSSSPPVD
+407 E
-418 SVDGDAS
+418 S
-425 NPPIDPPIDPIES
+425 NPQTGSE
-438 LDDIGSSSGPVHLTQ
+438 DI
-453 NDVEEFIGNSSDKD
+453 SSDITSD
-467 ALQNLRDGIES
+467 EQL
-478 GDIQIDVD
+478 DVASDLPVMTPREYD
-486 DAAEG
+486 DFEQSVLEG
-491 SGTGPVLT
+491 
-499 RDISEQWESG
+499 
-509 NHAIDNNIEAMRDDL
+509 
-524 RDKGLEDGPEM
+524 
-535 ESIVMAERAR
+535 
-545 MQEELE
+545 
-551 RNIRGDFSDPYQK
+551 K
-564 PDFGELL
+564 PDFYESGSFYEQGINEFGYQGTCGPTSQANALNELFDTNEFTDNKVL
-571 QERQV
+571 NVAVDNNLCSMDSSPENCGGTTTEQFMELYDKMNEQLDGKINTELYEFNNALDV
-576 SEGLAANGQDIPPE
+576 EDVASKLDEGCVLNVAVDAAALWDQPREYVNSMGIPCDDFYSDHW
-590 ISEETPT
+590 IT
-597 VTDLLNEI
+597 VTGVQRDELGNIQGFDIIDSGGGVNYVDADKYHEMCFGTDEHRVI
-605 NYDEVFEGLDDYD
+605 DPTAIVVSKNDVPIASDANYDTG
-618 FDGIDYATDTERLDS
+618 
-633 SLENFDS
+633 
-640 STWEG
+640 
-645 LSLDEQK
+645 
-652 AAMTDLADYV
+652 
-662 KDVIGFDN
+662 DN
-670 PPEIVYYNNPVDG
+670 
-683 DYGGYSPGSNTL
+683 SNTGDQS
-695 EVNEYML
+695 N
-702 YNNEEAA
+702 
-709 DTVAHELWHA
+709 WF
-719 YQHQRANNPQS
+719 QRI
-730 AKDYQY
+730 
-736 QYGFDNYIRP
+736 F
-746 EDDFAGYQDQL
+746 
-757 VEAEARAFAQQFK
+757 
-770 DRLNMKGRRI
+770 GRRNE